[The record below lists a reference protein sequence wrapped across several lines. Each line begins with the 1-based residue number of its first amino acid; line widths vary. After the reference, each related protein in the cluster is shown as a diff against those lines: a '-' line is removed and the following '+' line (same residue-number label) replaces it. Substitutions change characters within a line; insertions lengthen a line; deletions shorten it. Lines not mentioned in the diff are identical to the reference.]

1 MKKLVVE
8 NFGRF
13 RETFVKMLRFEDYEE
28 EGLLELSQL
37 QEAINSANEELEPGV
52 LDYMLYYVLVRSE
65 SPELMQYNL
74 LIELLDNLIGQ

>member
-28 EGLLELSQL
+28 EGLLELS
-37 QEAINSANEELEPGV
+37 
-52 LDYMLYYVLVRSE
+52 
-65 SPELMQYNL
+65 
-74 LIELLDNLIGQ
+74 